1 MLMDV
6 FPDVREDAEN
16 GKANTPPALGG
27 SPVLLHSRWPTST
40 PPGHRHWTPEPPV
53 AMPLE
58 GQFWGNRYGQLI
70 GPFGHVWSLAAP
82 AQES

>member
-1 MLMDV
+1 M
-6 FPDVREDAEN
+6 
-16 GKANTPPALGG
+16 
-27 SPVLLHSRWPTST
+27 LLHLEVADVDAT
-40 PPGHRHWTPEPPV
+40 WTQALDAGATV

-58 GQFWGNRYGQLI
+58 GQFWGDRYGQLI